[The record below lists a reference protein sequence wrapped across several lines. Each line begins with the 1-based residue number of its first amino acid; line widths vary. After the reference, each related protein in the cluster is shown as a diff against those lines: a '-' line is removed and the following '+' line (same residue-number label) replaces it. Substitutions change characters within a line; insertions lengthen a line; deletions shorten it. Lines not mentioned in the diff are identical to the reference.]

1 MVRSKFDFMIKAWMC
16 VAFCLIATISMAQE
30 SITTKQFKE
39 KVWDFEKNQTEF
51 VLESD
56 VPVILDFWASWCG
69 PCRMLLPELTALNK
83 DYKGKLKIY
92 KINTDE
98 ERELSRMFNVKVLP
112 TIYFITKDKITYVQ
126 GYRTKSELKQIVD
139 NFLLNHQK

>member
-1 MVRSKFDFMIKAWMC
+1 
-16 VAFCLIATISMAQE
+16 MALQMTDANFNE
-30 SITTKQFKE
+30 LLNSGKP
-39 KVWDFEKNQTEF
+39 
-51 VLESD
+51 L
-56 VPVILDFWASWCG
+56 VIDFWAEWCG
-69 PCRMLLPELTALNK
+69 PCRMLMPELTALNK

-98 ERELSRMFNVKVLP
+98 ERELSRMFNVKALP

-139 NFLLNHQK
+139 NFLLNHQKYQTDATSYGGWCRM